1 MTTPSEPED
10 RASLEAARWLV
21 ALEDAPDD
29 AELRA
34 QIDAWR
40 VADPQNEAA
49 WLDTRAVYGLMA
61 DTTPQHR
68 PLWDDRVAPSIRRTA
83 SSSSWP
89 ASRWRRAAAGV
100 ALALAAWVLIVVGPG
115 LLVRFQAD
123 QTTSTAEVR
132 SIGLDDGSVVRLAPD
147 SAVDIVY
154 EAGRRRVRLL
164 QGEAFFEV
172 RPDSARPFVVEAR
185 GVQTTVLGT
194 SFNVRASGD
203 GAEVAVRSGLVR
215 VDAAAAQ
222 PPVTLRLEPGEWAQ
236 VARSGV
242 VARGRVPSDEVAPW
256 LGGQIV
262 ARDRPLADVVDD
274 LRRYFAGSIVL
285 VDADLAARRVTGVYN
300 LADPVGALRA
310 IVGAHGG
317 LVRQVSPWLL
327 LAF

>member
-1 MTTPSEPED
+1 MTTPSEPQD

-40 VADPQNEAA
+40 AASPRNDAA
-49 WLDTRAVYGLMA
+49 WLDTRAIYGLMA
-61 DTTPQHR
+61 DTAPQHR
-68 PLWDDRVAPSIRRTA
+68 LQWDDRVAPTLRGGRP
-83 SSSSWP
+83 SSRGP
-89 ASRWRRAAAGV
+89 ASRWRHAAAGV
-100 ALALAAWVLIVVGPG
+100 ALALAACILMVVGPG

-132 SIGLDDGSVVRLAPD
+132 SIGLDDGSVVRLASD
-147 SAVDIVY
+147 SAVDIAY
-154 EAGRRRVRLL
+154 EAGRRRIRLL
-164 QGEAFFEV
+164 NGEAFFEV
-172 RPDSARPFVVEAR
+172 RPDPARPFVVEAR

-203 GAEVAVRSGLVR
+203 GAEVAVQSGLVR

-242 VARGRVPSDEVAPW
+242 VARGRMPADEVAPW
-256 LGGQIV
+256 LSGQIV
-262 ARDRPLADVVDD
+262 ARDRPMAEIVDD

-285 VDADLAARRVTGVYN
+285 VDGDLATRRVTGVYN

-317 LVRQVSPWLL
+317 SVRQVSPWLL

>member
-1 MTTPSEPED
+1 
-10 RASLEAARWLV
+10 
-21 ALEDAPDD
+21 
-29 AELRA
+29 
-34 QIDAWR
+34 
-40 VADPQNEAA
+40 
-49 WLDTRAVYGLMA
+49 
-61 DTTPQHR
+61 
-68 PLWDDRVAPSIRRTA
+68 
-83 SSSSWP
+83 
-89 ASRWRRAAAGV
+89 V
-100 ALALAAWVLIVVGPG
+100 ALAFAACVLIVVGPD

-147 SAVDIVY
+147 SAVDIAY

-172 RPDSARPFVVEAR
+172 RPDPARPFMVEAR

-194 SFNVRASGD
+194 SFNVRTSGD
-203 GAEVAVRSGLVR
+203 GAEVAVQSGLVR

-236 VARSGV
+236 VARSDV
-242 VARGRVPSDEVAPW
+242 VARGRVPTDEVAPW

-262 ARDRPLADVVDD
+262 ARDRPMADVVDD

-317 LVRQVSPWLL
+317 SVRQVSPWLL

>member
-1 MTTPSEPED
+1 MTTPSEPQD

-29 AELRA
+29 AELRG

-40 VADPQNEAA
+40 AASPRNEAA
-49 WLDTRAVYGLMA
+49 WRDTCAVYGLMA
-61 DTTPQHR
+61 DTAPQHR
-68 PLWDDRVAPSIRRTA
+68 PLWDDRVAPTLRGGR
-83 SSSSWP
+83 
-89 ASRWRRAAAGV
+89 RWRHAAAGV
-100 ALALAAWVLIVVGPG
+100 ALALAACVLMVVGPG
-115 LLVRFQAD
+115 LLVRLQAD
-123 QTTSTAEVR
+123 QATSTAEVR

-147 SAVDIVY
+147 SAIDIAY
-154 EAGRRRVRLL
+154 EAGRRRIRLL
-164 QGEAFFEV
+164 SGEAFFEV
-172 RPDSARPFVVEAR
+172 RPDAARPFVVEAR

-194 SFNVRASGD
+194 SFNVRASAD
-203 GAEVAVRSGLVR
+203 GAEVAVQSGLVR

-242 VARGRVPSDEVAPW
+242 VARGRMPADEVAPW

-262 ARDRPLADVVDD
+262 ARDRPMAEIVDD

-285 VDADLAARRVTGVYN
+285 VDGDLATRRVTGVYN
-300 LADPVGALRA
+300 LADPAGALRA

-317 LVRQVSPWLL
+317 SVRQVSPWLL

>member
-29 AELRA
+29 AALCV

-40 VADPQNEAA
+40 AASPQNEAA
-49 WLDTRAVYGLMA
+49 WQDTCAVYGLMA
-61 DTTPQHR
+61 DTAPQLR
-68 PLWDDRVAPSIRRTA
+68 SLWDDRAAPSIHRVP
-83 SSSSWP
+83 SSSRWP
-89 ASRWRRAAAGV
+89 ASRWHRAAAGV
-100 ALALAAWVLIVVGPG
+100 ALALAACVLVVVGPG
-115 LLVRFQAD
+115 LQVRLQAD

-132 SIGLDDGSVVRLAPD
+132 SVGLDDGSVVRLAPD
-147 SAVDIVY
+147 SAIDVAYD
-154 EAGRRRVRLL
+154 AGRRRIRLL

-172 RPDSARPFVVEAR
+172 RPDPARPFVVEAR
-185 GVQTTVLGT
+185 SVQTTVLGT
-194 SFNVRASGD
+194 SFNVRTSAD
-203 GAEVAVRSGLVR
+203 GAEVAVRSGRVG

-222 PPVTLRLEPGEWAQ
+222 PPATLRLEPGEWAQ
-236 VARSGV
+236 VTRSGV
-242 VARGRVPSDEVAPW
+242 AARGRVPPDEVAPW

-262 ARDRPLADVVDD
+262 ARDRPMADVVDD

-285 VDADLAARRVTGVYN
+285 VDAGLAARRVTGVYN

-317 LVRQVSPWLL
+317 SVRQVSSWLL